1 MDNGRI
7 SVRYARALFQLAHEQ
22 GCEDAVYGG
31 LTRFAR
37 NYFLAITQ
45 FNEVLADPMV
55 ARDEKVKLVEMAAGE
70 PLHDVL
76 KQFIAFVAEKK
87 REDKMVFIALKY
99 MEMYREK
106 HNILSTNV
114 TTATELSDESY
125 DHIKAFIKQTFG
137 AEAEMEVKI
146 DPSLIGGFIL
156 DIENTRMDASVA
168 GQLNALKNNLQL
180 SAISSQPST

>member
-7 SVRYARALFQLAHEQ
+7 SVRYARALFQLTQEQ
-22 GCEDAVYGG
+22 GFEDAVYEG
-31 LTRFAR
+31 LSRFVH

-55 ARDEKVKLVEMAAGE
+55 AREEKVKLMELAVGE
-70 PLHDVL
+70 PLHDTL
-76 KQFIAFVAEKK
+76 KQFIAFVAEQK
-87 REDKMVFIALKY
+87 REDKMIFIAMKY

-106 HNILSTNV
+106 HNILSTNF
-114 TTATELSDESY
+114 TTATELSDESS
-125 DHIKAFIKQTFG
+125 DRIKAFIKQSFG

-168 GQLNALKNNLQL
+168 GQLNALKNRLKQ
-180 SAISSQPST
+180 